1 MYSYEL
7 IAVAIQVDEEG
18 ASEEKPIFTY
28 RIKVKHGVIIAR
40 NSSAEKPDYLVS
52 QFDSE
57 ASFEILYINLNAIYK
72 CSIEIRQ
79 HKRRI

>member
-1 MYSYEL
+1 MFQL
-7 IAVAIQVDEEG
+7 IAVATQVDEEG
-18 ASEEKPIFTY
+18 ASEERPVFTD

-57 ASFEILYINLNAIYK
+57 AFFERYI
-72 CSIEIRQ
+72 ST
-79 HKRRI
+79 

>member
-18 ASEEKPIFTY
+18 ASEEKPIFTD

-40 NSSAEKPDYLVS
+40 NPSAEKPDYLVS

-57 ASFEILYINLNAIYK
+57 ASFERYV
-72 CSIEIRQ
+72 
-79 HKRRI
+79 